1 MLRFRESVSATAFH
15 SLHWQYREFCLPSE
29 VLKWKSTSRSNAISV
44 IKEGTLFSSTH
55 SVLYKMRNDIFVLA
69 GFTVYGLLYVKS
81 GWICLLG
88 LIHVS
93 FDFYLFRLPPP
104 NWVHYPE
111 SSEMFTQHWL
121 IRQVFK
127 LLCRLIALRP
137 HRLLGAVFLLACKK
151 WLWTVIYQ
159 GNT

>member
-44 IKEGTLFSSTH
+44 IKEGTLFSNTH
-55 SVLYKMRNDIFVLA
+55 SVLYKMRNDIFVPS

-88 LIHVS
+88 LISCFLWLLS
-93 FDFYLFRLPPP
+93 FQAATSKLGPLPRILRDVHTALTNPSSVQAAVPSDSAPSPPP
-104 NWVHYPE
+104 AGCSV
-111 SSEMFTQHWL
+111 STSLQKMTMDSDL
-121 IRQVFK
+121 S
-127 LLCRLIALRP
+127 
-137 HRLLGAVFLLACKK
+137 G
-151 WLWTVIYQ
+151 
-159 GNT
+159 